1 MSDFVEQLRLA
12 GKSEE
17 NIPVETE
24 MNSAWY
30 QMRANEVL
38 QSLETSHMGLDSM
51 VAAERLRTRGP
62 NEIQFKKTP
71 AWVRFLRQFY
81 DPMVIILLVTAVVT
95 GTLTAFGNHM
105 LPDTIVIISVVILNA
120 VLGFVQEGKAEG
132 ALDALR
138 NMMVPECQVIRDGE
152 QRRVPARD
160 LVPGDIVV
168 MDSGDKI
175 PADVRFFEASNIH
188 VDESS
193 LTGESVPVKKRVEAI
208 EGQDLVPGDQIN
220 MGFSGTYLTQGAA
233 RAVVVETGS
242 STVFGRIADM
252 VRAAESGMTPLQRKM
267 KEFMHTLIIAILL
280 VGAFNFLYGVY
291 LGYEMAYS
299 FLGAVSLV
307 VAAIPE
313 MLPALVTSILALS
326 GVIMARRKALIRKLP
341 AAETLGAT
349 SIICSDKT
357 GTLTENRMAVTRACA
372 GGLVYQ
378 VTGTGNDINGHF
390 EQNGQAVQ
398 HSGQSALIRLL
409 EAGFYCNN
417 AHLTG
422 EGGGIGDPTETA
434 LKVSG
439 TKMGLVTDGCHRI
452 KEIPFDSSTKYMA
465 VLTEKDGERIIFAK
479 GAPEVLVEMCSSG
492 LDQHGNSCPFDKH
505 AALVNARTFAG
516 DALRTLGFACK
527 QAAVDSGDLLHDD
540 LHGMTFVGL
549 QGMIDPPKQSAVDAV
564 KTCKSAGIRTVMITG
579 DHPDTAQAVA
589 QQLGISAGKVITG
602 TELSHMDNTE
612 LGRIVEDVSVFARV
626 APEHKKAIA
635 EALQGN
641 GHIVAMTGDGVND
654 APALKAADIGIA
666 MGISGT
672 EVAKEASDMVL
683 ADDNF
688 STIVAAVEEGR
699 HAWNNL
705 QKAILYTLPTNAAQA
720 LLIMGAILLAT
731 FIPVFSAR
739 FVLEPVQILW
749 INLLDS
755 VLLTMP
761 LMMENKEKGLLSS
774 PPRAGNT
781 HIIDKL
787 FLRRV
792 IVMGL
797 AIATPGFLI
806 YYHFG
811 SPAVVNG
818 EIVNELLLTQAQTA
832 AFWAILLAHFG
843 YVISARSVHDSAF
856 TFNPLGNKW
865 LLWGITI
872 SIAIRFIPNVVPEAA
887 ALFKTAEFPTEWWP
901 LILLCFLPSFV
912 SIEADK
918 AISRMRNKHE
928 HQGER
933 AMPVMFANFF
943 HRVGK
948 CPFACF
954 LKFMLVG
961 SFIYTLHIATHHQAD
976 MSPYS
981 YFLLVDLVAVIAI
994 LTLAFHR
1001 SCQFRIARKT
1011 KKN

>member
-1 MSDFVEQLRLA
+1 M
-12 GKSEE
+12 
-17 NIPVETE
+17 ETE
-24 MNSAWY
+24 MDSAWY
-30 QMRANEVL
+30 QMGANDVIRI
-38 QSLETSHMGLDSM
+38 LETGHKGLDSL
-51 VAAERLRTRGP
+51 VVAERLQFHGP

-71 AWVRFLRQFY
+71 AWLRFLWQFH
-81 DPMVIILLVTAVVT
+81 DPMVIILLVTAIVT
-95 GTLTAFGNHM
+95 GTLTAFGSHM
-105 LPDTIVIISVVILNA
+105 LPDTIVILSVILLNA

-138 NMMVPECQVIRDGE
+138 KMMVPECQVIRDGE
-152 QRRVPARD
+152 QQRIPARE

-168 MDSGDKI
+168 IEGGDKI
-175 PADVRFFEASNIH
+175 PADVRFFEASNLH

-193 LTGESVPVKKRVEAI
+193 LTGESVPVKKQVEAI
-208 EGQDLVPGDQIN
+208 ERQDLVPGDQIN
-220 MGFSGTYLTQGAA
+220 MGFSGTYLTQGTA
-233 RAVVVETGS
+233 RAVVVNTGGN
-242 STVFGRIADM
+242 TVFGRIADM
-252 VRAAESGMTPLQRKM
+252 VKAADSGMTPLQRKM
-267 KEFMHTLIIAILL
+267 KEFVHTLIIAILL

-349 SIICSDKT
+349 SVICSDKT
-357 GTLTENRMAVTRACA
+357 GTLTENRMTVTQAYA
-372 GGLVYQ
+372 GGAVFQ
-378 VTGTGNDINGHF
+378 VTGTGYDNNGNF
-390 EQNGQAVQ
+390 ESDGQEVQ
-398 HSGQSALIRLL
+398 PSEQSALTRLL
-409 EAGFYCNN
+409 QAGFYCNN
-417 AHLTG
+417 AQL
-422 EGGGIGDPTETA
+422 GGKDGGLGDPTEIA

-439 TKMGLVTDGCHRI
+439 TKMGLLTEDCHRI
-452 KEIPFDSSTKYMA
+452 EEIPFDSSTKYMA
-465 VLTEKDGERIIFAK
+465 VLTELDGERVIFAK

-492 LDQHGNSCPFDKH
+492 LDDEGNSCQLDKH
-505 AALVNARTFAG
+505 ETLVMARTFAG
-516 DALRTLGFACK
+516 DALRTLGFAYKKVPNDCE
-527 QAAVDSGDLLHDD
+527 DLLHDD
-540 LHGMTFVGL
+540 LQSMTFAGL
-549 QGMIDPPKQSAVDAV
+549 QGMIDPPKQSAIEAV
-564 KTCKSAGIRTVMITG
+564 RMCKGAGIRTVMITG

-589 QQLGISAGKVITG
+589 RQLGISAESVVTG
-602 TELSHMDNTE
+602 ADLMSMDNSKLRRVAE
-612 LGRIVEDVSVFARV
+612 EVSVFARV
-626 APEHKKAIA
+626 APEHKKEIA
-635 EALQGN
+635 EALRGN
-641 GHIVAMTGDGVND
+641 DHVVAMTGDGVND

-688 STIVAAVEEGR
+688 ATIVAAVEEGR

-720 LLIMGAILLAT
+720 LLIMGAILLAA
-731 FIPVFSAR
+731 FVPVFSAR

-761 LMMENKEKGLLSS
+761 LMMESKEKGLLSS
-774 PPRAGNT
+774 PPRTGNA
-781 HIIDKL
+781 HIINEL

-843 YVISARSVHDSAF
+843 YVISARSIHQSIF
-856 TFNPLGNKW
+856 TFNPFGNRW
-865 LLWGITI
+865 LLWGIAI
-872 SIAIRFIPNVVPEAA
+872 SIAIRFIPTVIPEAA
-887 ALFKTAEFPTEWWP
+887 TLFRTAAFPSEWWP
-901 LILLCFLPSFV
+901 LILLCFLPSFLA
-912 SIEADK
+912 IELDK
-918 AISRMRNKHE
+918 AFSRMRNK
-928 HQGER
+928 G
-933 AMPVMFANFF
+933 VYSST
-943 HRVGK
+943 K
-948 CPFACF
+948 
-954 LKFMLVG
+954 
-961 SFIYTLHIATHHQAD
+961 SATAE
-976 MSPYS
+976 S
-981 YFLLVDLVAVIAI
+981 A
-994 LTLAFHR
+994 
-1001 SCQFRIARKT
+1001 
-1011 KKN
+1011 